1 MIFPQK
7 KVFHTKNVE
16 NVENYVEKNAKKL
29 DFALVGKKSQSG
41 FPQFRK
47 YWCGK
52 VENFA
57 FCARCTILPF
67 KAKNCIKMTDNKW
80 RNF

>member
-29 DFALVGKKSQSG
+29 DFALVGKNPNQVFHNSANIGVEKWKTLLSVRDAQFYHLKS
-41 FPQFRK
+41 K
-47 YWCGK
+47 T
-52 VENFA
+52 A
-57 FCARCTILPF
+57 
-67 KAKNCIKMTDNKW
+67 
-80 RNF
+80 